1 MARAGSGVAAIG
13 SGAGGQLS
21 GQPDSVRALLD
32 GAVPAGCPT
41 VAVGTVG
48 SRGLIARPTSSSN
61 VMPPTIH
68 GHRRACRG
76 AAGGYGWP

>member
-1 MARAGSGVAAIG
+1 MARAGSGAVAIG
-13 SGAGGQLS
+13 PGAGGQFS
-21 GQPDSVRALLD
+21 GQPDSVWTLLD
-32 GAVPAGCPT
+32 GAVPAGGT
-41 VAVGTVG
+41 TAAVGTVG
-48 SRGLIARPTSSSN
+48 SRGLIARPMSSNN